1 MHKNRMYKR
10 NSNYAII
17 LFAISFGLI
26 VYGLVLDYQNNQRL
40 FDPVKDVISISDQD
54 DSTIHVDTTTPS
66 DTTNT
71 TTSTTEK
78 PTETTTKP
86 SSNTTNTTTNTTKPS
101 TGTTTKPSTGTK
113 NNTSKPKDNATII
126 TRPSNNNQP
135 TGSTTENK
143 TELQP
148 KPLTIEDIN
157 NNLRREIENT
167 YSITIKYGAETQGY
181 SVAGI
186 STNPIYDSNV
196 INNQLTRLK
205 NCMSV
210 YPRELFREIK
220 NGGIPLTVMLINSY
234 ADNTITGVTDSSYND
249 AIISIAAVHPFED
262 SFFHESYHY
271 IERYLFK
278 KGANYNSWDSFNPA
292 DFAWGTINGSLSYS
306 NTFSP
311 YAPFVNNYAQSA
323 AAEDRAS
330 TFEYMM
336 ASSKASCLNNSMT
349 VWRKGKLLAD
359 TMDLVLSSVRPDVT
373 EYWER
378 YL

>member
-54 DSTIHVDTTTPS
+54 DSTIHVDTTTPP

-157 NNLRREIENT
+157 NNPRKEIENT
-167 YSITIKYGAETQGY
+167 SLK
-181 SVAGI
+181 I
-186 STNPIYDSNV
+186 SKV
-196 INNQLTRLK
+196 
-205 NCMSV
+205 
-210 YPRELFREIK
+210 
-220 NGGIPLTVMLINSY
+220 
-234 ADNTITGVTDSSYND
+234 
-249 AIISIAAVHPFED
+249 
-262 SFFHESYHY
+262 
-271 IERYLFK
+271 
-278 KGANYNSWDSFNPA
+278 
-292 DFAWGTINGSLSYS
+292 
-306 NTFSP
+306 
-311 YAPFVNNYAQSA
+311 
-323 AAEDRAS
+323 
-330 TFEYMM
+330 
-336 ASSKASCLNNSMT
+336 
-349 VWRKGKLLAD
+349 
-359 TMDLVLSSVRPDVT
+359 
-373 EYWER
+373 
-378 YL
+378 